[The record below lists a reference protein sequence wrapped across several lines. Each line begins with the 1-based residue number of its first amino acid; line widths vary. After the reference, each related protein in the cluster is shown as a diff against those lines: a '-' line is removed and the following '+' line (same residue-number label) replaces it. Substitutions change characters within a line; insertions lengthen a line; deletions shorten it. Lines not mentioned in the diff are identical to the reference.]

1 MVDMEIDGAATLG
14 YLLTRTS
21 MSLRAK
27 VATGL
32 TPEGLTLPEYICMAI
47 LFQTPGLSNS
57 ELARQAAVTRQAMN
71 AVLQRLQ
78 EVGYIS
84 RPDTACQG
92 RSLPARLTEAG
103 VGKLSSARKVVVA
116 AENEVMVDLDT
127 KERKELKRLLTRC
140 MPATQ

>member
-1 MVDMEIDGAATLG
+1 MLNRLLSVNMVDMEIEGSTALG

-27 VATGL
+27 VAAGL

-47 LFQTPGLSNS
+47 LLEMPGLSNS

-78 EVGYIS
+78 EIGYIS
-84 RPDTACQG
+84 RPETADQG
-92 RSLPARLTEAG
+92 RSLPARVT
-103 VGKLSSARKVVVA
+103 
-116 AENEVMVDLDT
+116 
-127 KERKELKRLLTRC
+127 
-140 MPATQ
+140 